1 MIDGDTEPGT
11 APYASGGW
19 GTVLEHLYGASLLV
33 GDPITEL
40 GDDATPVSVR
50 FQGARLPVLRQHRN
64 PDETVTWPTVDWPG
78 PLGLPE
84 PSSWQ
89 TAAWSMISTVRDLI
103 ERPVNFRYGY
113 NMTCEHCGGIT
124 PLMADTYHR
133 ERHHAHI
140 RCAHCPAD
148 IHYGPYA
155 MTLRDADDPVLNDE
169 AVIRAAWYHTSTVPG
184 WPPRGRPLTPEQA
197 GFLSRVTSDDVA
209 DSIRQRHEYQAVHL
223 GTYEAAI
230 ESMLRKM
237 RDEDA
242 GGAQFW
248 LYRVALRDRTMIK
261 PGYCNETF
269 EDISQI
275 TQEELGDW
283 GAIRYLNTW
292 ESPGSISLAVRPQS
306 LAAVQGIPLPVQA
319 LSTGA
324 APSLI
329 REVARIRDQ
338 ISQIEATRQDEPDWL
353 EKTRQ
358 RLAAR
363 QGETL
368 EREPTA
374 QQQALDESIGK
385 LIEDEYL
392 PGVSLPVRENFS
404 DAMSA
409 WSQAQ
414 DPPVVMFPSSRDS
427 P

>member
-1 MIDGDTEPGT
+1 M
-11 APYASGGW
+11 
-19 GTVLEHLYGASLLV
+19 
-33 GDPITEL
+33 
-40 GDDATPVSVR
+40 
-50 FQGARLPVLRQHRN
+50 
-64 PDETVTWPTVDWPG
+64 
-78 PLGLPE
+78 
-84 PSSWQ
+84 
-89 TAAWSMISTVRDLI
+89 MSTVRDLI
-103 ERPVNFRYGY
+103 ERSVSFRYGY
-113 NMTCEHCGGIT
+113 NMTCEHCDGIT
-124 PLMADTYHR
+124 PLTADTYHR
-133 ERHHAHI
+133 ERHHARI
-140 RCAHCPAD
+140 KCAHCPAD

-169 AVIRAAWYHTSTVPG
+169 TALRAAWYHTSTAPG
-184 WPPRGRPLTPEQA
+184 WPTRNRPLTPEQA
-197 GFLSRVTSDDVA
+197 EFISRVTSDDVA
-209 DSIRQRHEYQAVHL
+209 DSIRQRHENQALHL

-248 LYRVALRDRTMIK
+248 LYRVALRDGTMIK
-261 PGYCNETF
+261 PGYRNETF

-306 LAAVQGIPLPVQA
+306 LAAVHGIPLPVQA
-319 LSTGA
+319 LSTDA
-324 APSLI
+324 APSLV

-338 ISQIEATRQDEPDWL
+338 ISQIEATRQDEPDRL
-353 EKTRQ
+353 EKARQ
-358 RLAAR
+358 RMAAQ

-374 QQQALDESIGK
+374 EQQALCESIGK
-385 LIEDEYL
+385 LIEDKYL

-409 WSQAQ
+409 WRQAQ
-414 DPPVVMFPSSRDS
+414 DPPPGDVPFIERFALMATALTRPDDIRQALAAKA
-427 P
+427 PRAL

>member
-1 MIDGDTEPGT
+1 M
-11 APYASGGW
+11 
-19 GTVLEHLYGASLLV
+19 EH
-33 GDPITEL
+33 D
-40 GDDATPVSVR
+40 R
-50 FQGARLPVLRQHRN
+50 
-64 PDETVTWPTVDWPG
+64 
-78 PLGLPE
+78 
-84 PSSWQ
+84 
-89 TAAWSMISTVRDLI
+89 TVRDLI

-124 PLMADTYHR
+124 PLTADTYHR

-140 RCAHCPAD
+140 KCAQCPAD

-169 AVIRAAWYHTSTVPG
+169 AAIRAAWYHTSTVPG

-209 DSIRQRHEYQAVHL
+209 DSIRQSHEHQALHL

-242 GGAQFW
+242 GGVQFW
-248 LYRVALRDRTMIK
+248 LYRVALRDSTMIK

-275 TQEELGDW
+275 TQEGLGGW

-292 ESPGSISLAVRPQS
+292 ESPGSISLAVRPQA

-374 QQQALDESIGK
+374 QQQALDDSIGK

-414 DPPVVMFPSSRDS
+414 DPPAGDVPSIERFALMATALTRPDDIRQALAAEASRTL
-427 P
+427 